1 MSVETADQE
10 PPKFRVGAALTRSF
24 SVLFRN
30 IAPFGILAL
39 IFNAP
44 VQLLPL
50 FFDQTGGTPSG
61 GFDLVSI
68 MLLLAKL
75 VIGFMLSATLVYGTV
90 LEMRG
95 GRANLLECMS
105 RGLSLLFPVIGV
117 GLLVGI
123 LIALFSLLFVIPGI
137 IAAVM
142 LWVAVPA
149 AVVERPGI
157 GASLNRSIE
166 LTKGYRWPLFGLILI
181 LLIINTAIGGAVG
194 GVIGFGSGMVS
205 GGVLTPGFLVA
216 INLVVQ
222 AFSAA
227 LFAVASAVVY
237 HDLRIAKEGASIDE
251 IAAVFD

>member
-1 MSVETADQE
+1 VSSGTTDQE
-10 PPKFRVGAALTRSF
+10 PPQFSIGAALARSF

-30 IAPFGILAL
+30 IVPFGILAL

-44 VQLLPL
+44 VQLMPL
-50 FFDQTGGTPSG
+50 FFDQVNGTLAG
-61 GFDLVSI
+61 GFEPLSIVLV
-68 MLLLAKL
+68 LANIIL
-75 VIGFMLSATLVYGTV
+75 GFMLAATLVYGTV
-90 LEMRG
+90 LELRG
-95 GRANLLECMS
+95 GRASLLECMS

-117 GLLVGI
+117 GILVGI
-123 LIALFSLLFVIPGI
+123 IIGLFSLLLIIPGI

-157 GASLNRSIE
+157 VDSLKRSIE

-181 LLIINTAIGGAVG
+181 LMIINTVIGAAVG
-194 GVIGFGSGMVS
+194 GIAGLAAGAVLGPIG
-205 GGVLTPGFLVA
+205 LVM

-222 AFSAA
+222 AFSGA
-227 LFAVASAVVY
+227 LFAVASAVAY
-237 HDLRIAKEGASIDE
+237 HDLRIAKEGASVND